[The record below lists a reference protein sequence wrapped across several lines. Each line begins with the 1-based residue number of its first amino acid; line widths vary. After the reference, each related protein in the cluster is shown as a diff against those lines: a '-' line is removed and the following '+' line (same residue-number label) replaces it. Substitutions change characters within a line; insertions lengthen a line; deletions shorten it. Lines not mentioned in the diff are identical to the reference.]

1 MQERNIQNETS
12 GPDVREFTLN
22 GGCVVCGGSID
33 VRVTPGSIRGY
44 CAPCGWI
51 SRPLLWQSNGQVSI
65 VHPPLASA

>member
-1 MQERNIQNETS
+1 MQERNIRKDAPADE
-12 GPDVREFTLN
+12 VREFTLS

-51 SRPLLWQSNGQVSI
+51 SRPLLWQSDGRVSI